1 MAIVRYYSAG
11 AFSSAKTSAIL
22 ESLKEVNGTVQS
34 LETEKC
40 FYVQN
45 NRYKELPADVDRK
58 LHWILKESDT
68 SDQLSSKPGLIAT
81 SPSQVLIEI
90 GPRFNFSTANS
101 TNSVS
106 ICHNLGLDFIERIEV
121 STRYLVG
128 FSRPIAKDALATI
141 EASLL
146 PLLHDPMTQCQY
158 TERNIPVND
167 FYETISRSKED
178 WYFVPMLEKGRRALE
193 EINVKNG
200 LAFDEWDLDYY
211 TNLFVNVL
219 KRNPTNVELFDCAQC
234 NSEHSRHWFFKGK
247 ISVDGKAKSQS
258 LIEMICDTQ
267 RYTNPNNTVKFSDN
281 SSAIKGYRHSALR
294 ASCFDGPGKFVQR
307 SVTSDLIFTAETHNM
322 PTAVSPFSG
331 ATTGTGGRL
340 RDVQSIGRGGLPI
353 AGTAGYCV
361 GMLNIPGHKLPYETE
376 EQYPG
381 SFARP
386 LKILI
391 EASDGASDYGNKFG
405 EPVICGFA
413 ISFGMVQADGRR
425 KEYVKPIMFS
435 GGVGTMDAEL
445 VDKQDPKKGMLLAKI
460 GGPVYRIGVGGGAA
474 SSVEVQG
481 DSTNSELDFNAVQR
495 GDAEMENKLN
505 RVVRACIEL
514 GDRNPILAIHDQGAG
529 GNCNVLKELVEP
541 GCAGAVIFS
550 KAFQLGDPTISTL
563 ELWGAEYQENNAV
576 LIDASGRQVLQAIC
590 DRERCPVSFVGQ
602 VTGTGY
608 VTLLEQDFDAGLAS
622 KLGDRSKCDQ
632 ELSHVPFDMH
642 LNHVLGKMP
651 QKEFHLKRVSEQ
663 VDEFL
668 LTDEVQLPEA
678 LRLVLAAATVG
689 SKRYLTNKVDRSVT
703 GLVAQ
708 QQCVGPLHTPLAD
721 FGLVAVSHFGKE
733 GVATSI
739 GAQPIKGL
747 VDPTKAARMTV
758 AEALSNLAFVAIS
771 ELSDVKCSGN
781 WMWAAKVAGE
791 GAKLVDACE
800 AMCDLMRQLQIAIDG
815 GKDSLSM
822 AARVNGET
830 VVSPGTLVVS
840 TYAPCPDITVK
851 VTPDLKAAGLRSNT
865 TLLYVAVEGARF
877 RLGGSVLAQCY
888 RKLGGECP
896 DISDAGCLKNAFNV
910 TQDMLRKGLLLS
922 GHDCSDG
929 GLITAVLE
937 MAFAGLTAVD
947 VNLEQLLHSASFPS
961 VHAAVLQ
968 VLFAEE
974 CGWVLEVAP
983 EHVAEVLM
991 AFRKALVPCYTIG
1004 TAIGGAGADLHSPS
1018 SVVLRNGNTVL
1029 LQESLFTLFNCWESI
1044 SFEIEKLQKAKA
1056 AAIEEYTGIERRTG
1070 PRYVSN
1076 FNPDTVYA
1084 DLKLAATGP
1093 RVALIREEG
1102 TNGDREMAAALY
1114 GAGFEVHDVAMNDLL
1129 KGRTTLDR
1137 YRGIVFPGGF
1147 SYADT
1152 LGSAKGWAACIQ
1164 YNGTIAPQFEQFRK
1178 RPDTFSLGVCNG
1190 CQLMGLIG
1198 WVETDVAAVAGKK
1211 QPVSGTETVPE
1222 IVLAGNRSEK
1232 YECRWV
1238 TVKIAPSKSV
1248 MLRRLAGSV
1257 LGCWVAHAEGRFVY
1271 RSSATLDRLA
1281 ASQCIGLQYVDDTG
1295 NATETYPMNP
1305 NGSPLGV
1312 AGVCSPDGR
1321 HLAMMPHPE
1330 RCVQMWQWP
1339 YVTADFP
1346 YKNSSPWMSMFQEAY
1361 LWCQEEK

>member
-11 AFSSAKTSAIL
+11 AFSSAKTAAIL
-22 ESLKEVNGTVQS
+22 ESLKEVNSSVQS
-34 LETEKC
+34 LQTEKC

-45 NRYKELPADVDRK
+45 NRFKQLPADVDLK
-58 LHWILKESDT
+58 LQSILKEVDAVQ
-68 SDQLSSKPGLIAT
+68 QLAGQTTLVAGPT
-81 SPSQVLIEI
+81 QVTIEI
-90 GPRFNFSTANS
+90 GPRFNFSTASS

-106 ICHNLGLDFIERIEV
+106 ICHNLGLEFIERIEV

-128 FSRPIAKDALATI
+128 LNAAVGKNETAVVS
-141 EASLL
+141 SLL
-146 PLLHDPMTQCQY
+146 GVLHDPMTQCQY
-158 TERNIPVND
+158 TERNVPVND

-178 WYFVPMLEKGRRALE
+178 WYFVPLLEEGRKALE

-200 LAFDEWDLDYY
+200 LAFDEWDLEYY

-247 ISVDGKAKSQS
+247 ILVDGKPKAQS

-267 RYTNPNNTVKFSDN
+267 EHTNPNNTVKFSDN
-281 SSAIKGYRHSALR
+281 SSAIQGYEHRALR
-294 ASCFDGPGKFVQR
+294 ASSFDGPGKFVER
-307 SVTSDLIFTAETHNM
+307 KVRSDLIFTAETHNM

-361 GMLNIPGHKLPYETE
+361 GMLNIPGHKLPYES
-376 EQYPG
+376 QQDYPG

-386 LKILI
+386 LKVLI

-413 ISFGMVQADGRR
+413 ISYGTVQSDGRR

-435 GGVGTMDAEL
+435 GGLGTMDSDL
-445 VDKQDPKKGMLLAKI
+445 VDKKDPKKGMLLAKI

-481 DSTNSELDFNAVQR
+481 DSTNTELDFNAVQR

-514 GDRNPILAIHDQGAG
+514 GEHNPILAIHDQGAG

-576 LIDASGRQVLQAIC
+576 LLDAGSRELLQRIC
-590 DRERCPVSFVGQ
+590 DRERCPVSFVGK
-602 VTGTGY
+602 VTETGY
-608 VTLLEQDFDAGLAS
+608 VTLVEREFDETADKLA
-622 KLGDRSKCDQ
+622 DRSKCTE
-632 ELSHVPFDMH
+632 ELAHVPFDMH
-642 LNHVLGKMP
+642 LDHVLGKMP
-651 QKEFHLKRVSEQ
+651 QKEFKLTRLDEH
-663 VDEFL
+663 VDEFQPS
-668 LTDEVQLPEA
+668 TVGEGRLPEA
-678 LRLVLAAATVG
+678 LGLVLSAATVG

-703 GLVAQ
+703 GLIAQ

-721 FGLVAVSHFGKE
+721 FGLVAVSHFARE
-733 GVATSI
+733 GIATSI

-747 VDPTKAARMTV
+747 VDPAKAARMTV
-758 AEALSNLAFVAIS
+758 AEALSNLVFVAIS
-771 ELSDVKCSGN
+771 ELADVKCSGN
-781 WMWAAKVAGE
+781 WMWAAKVPGE
-791 GAKLVDACE
+791 GVKLVDACE
-800 AMCDLMRQLQIAIDG
+800 AMCALMNQLNIAIDG

-822 AARVNGET
+822 AARVHGET

-840 TYAPCPDITVK
+840 TYAPCPDVTVK
-851 VTPDLKAAGLRSNT
+851 VTPDLKAAALGRDT
-865 TLLYVAVEGARF
+865 TLLYVAIEGLRF

-888 RKLGGECP
+888 GKLGGDCP
-896 DISDAGCLKNAFNV
+896 DVSNAKCLKNAFNV
-910 TQDMLRKGLLLS
+910 TQELLRKGLLLS

-929 GLITAVLE
+929 GLVTCVLE
-937 MAFAGLTAVD
+937 MAFAGLSAVEL
-947 VNLEQLLHSASFPS
+947 NLEQLLPKRSSGAP
-961 VHAAVLQ
+961 ADATDVLR

-974 CGWVLEVAP
+974 CGWVLEVQQTHADG
-983 EHVAEVLM
+983 VM
-991 AFRKALVPCYTIG
+991 SAFRQASVPCY
-1004 TAIGGAGADLHSPS
+1004 AIGRGIGVADLHSSS
-1018 SVVLRNGNTVL
+1018 SVTLRAGSKQVI
-1029 LQESLFTLFNCWESI
+1029 LQDSLFNLFNRWEST

-1056 AAIEEYTGIERRTG
+1056 SAIEEYTGIERRTG
-1070 PRYVSN
+1070 PRYVASL
-1076 FNPDTVYA
+1076 NPDTVYA
-1084 DLKLAATGP
+1084 DLKLRAASGP

-1102 TNGDREMAAALY
+1102 TNGDREMAAALFS
-1114 GAGFEVHDVAMNDLL
+1114 AGFEVHDVVMNDLL
-1129 KGRTTLDR
+1129 QGRTTLDR

-1164 YNGTIAPQFEQFRK
+1164 YNGKIAPQFEHFRK
-1178 RPDTFSLGVCNG
+1178 RTDTFSLGVCNG

-1198 WVETDVAAVAGKK
+1198 WVETGAK
-1211 QPVSGTETVPE
+1211 QANPITTTTTETVPE
-1222 IVLAGNRSEK
+1222 VVLLGNRSEK
-1232 YECRWV
+1232 FESRWV
-1238 TVKIAPSKSV
+1238 TLRIPVSKSL

-1257 LGCWVAHAEGRFVY
+1257 LGCWVAHGEGRFGF
-1271 RSSATLDRLA
+1271 RSDATRDRLVVD
-1281 ASQCIGLQYVDDTG
+1281 QCVTMQYVDDAG
-1295 NATETYPMNP
+1295 NPTESYPLNP
-1305 NGSPLGV
+1305 NGSPLGI

-1321 HLAMMPHPE
+1321 HLAIMPHPE

-1339 YVTADFP
+1339 YVTVDFP
-1346 YKNSSPWMSMFQEAY
+1346 YRNASPWMSMFHEAY
-1361 LWCQEEK
+1361 LWCAGKQ

>member
-1 MAIVRYYSAG
+1 MTIGRYYSIG
-11 AFSSAKTSAIL
+11 AFSSAKTNAIL
-22 ESLKEVNGTVQS
+22 ETLKAVNPAVTSLQ
-34 LETEKC
+34 TERC

-45 NRYKELPADVDRK
+45 NRYKQLPADVDAK
-58 LHWILKESDT
+58 LHWILKESDAA
-68 SDQLSSKPGLIAT
+68 DQLSAKSGLVVG
-81 SPSQVLIEI
+81 SSQVLIEI
-90 GPRFNFSTANS
+90 GPRFNFSTASS
-101 TNSVS
+101 TNSVG

-121 STRYLVG
+121 SIRYLVELSAPVG
-128 FSRPIAKDALATI
+128 KREQDIVSV
-141 EASLL
+141 LL
-146 PLLHDPMTQCQY
+146 PSLHDPMTQCQY

-167 FYETISRSKED
+167 FYETVSRSKED
-178 WYFVPMLEKGRRALE
+178 WYFVPLLEQGRRALE
-193 EINVKNG
+193 EINAKNG
-200 LAFDEWDLDYY
+200 LAFDEWDLEYY
-211 TNLFVNVL
+211 TNLFVKVL

-247 ISVDGKAKSQS
+247 ITVDGKAKQQS

-267 RYTNPNNTVKFSDN
+267 RHTNPNNTVKFSDN
-281 SSAIKGYRHSALR
+281 SSAIKGYQHTALR

-307 SVTSDLIFTAETHNM
+307 TVQSDLIFTAETHNM

-361 GMLNIPGHKLPYETE
+361 GMLNIPGHKLPYES
-376 EQYPG
+376 EQDYPG

-386 LKILI
+386 LRVLI

-413 ISFGMVQADGRR
+413 ISYGTVQEDGRR

-435 GGVGTMDAEL
+435 GGVGTMDSDL

-481 DSTNSELDFNAVQR
+481 DSTNTELDFNAVQR

-505 RVVRACIEL
+505 RVVRACIEM

-576 LIDASGRQVLQAIC
+576 LLDDRDRELLQRIC

-608 VTLLEQDFDAGLAS
+608 VTLLEGEFDGTADKFA
-622 KLGDRSKCDQ
+622 DRSKCSR

-642 LNHVLGKMP
+642 LDHVLGKMP
-651 QKEFHLKRVSEQ
+651 QKEFNLQHVNER
-663 VDEFL
+663 VDEFT
-668 LTDEVQLPEA
+668 LTPDVKLAEA
-678 LRLVLAAATVG
+678 LGLVLSAATVG

-703 GLVAQ
+703 GLIAQ

-721 FGLVAVSHFGKE
+721 FGLVAVSHFARE
-733 GVATSI
+733 GIATSI

-747 VDPTKAARMTV
+747 VDPAKAARMTV
-758 AEALSNLAFVAIS
+758 AEALSNLVFVRIS
-771 ELSDVKCSGN
+771 ELADVKCSGN
-781 WMWAAKVAGE
+781 WMWAAKVTGE

-800 AMCDLMRQLQIAIDG
+800 AMCELMGQLQIAIDG

-840 TYAPCPDITVK
+840 TYAPCPDVTVK
-851 VTPDLKAAGLRSNT
+851 VTPDLKAAELGADTS
-865 TLLYVAVEGARF
+865 LLYVAIEGQRF

-888 RKLGGECP
+888 GKLGGECP
-896 DISDAGCLKNAFNV
+896 DVSNAQCLKDAFNV
-910 TQDMLRKGLLLS
+910 TQDLLQKGLLLS

-929 GLITAVLE
+929 GLITTVLE
-937 MAFAGLTAVD
+937 MAFAGLTAVEL
-947 VNLEQLLHSASFPS
+947 NLEQLLPTGAN
-961 VHAAVLQ
+961 VEQTALK

-974 CGWVLEVAP
+974 CGWVLEVKQQHTAD
-983 EHVAEVLM
+983 VLA
-991 AFRKALVPCYTIG
+991 AFRKVSVPCYPIG
-1004 TAIGGAGADLHSPS
+1004 RGVAMVDLHSRR
-1018 SVVLRNGNTVL
+1018 SVTVRADAKTVL
-1029 LQESLFTLFNCWESI
+1029 LEDSLFNLFNRWEST
-1044 SFEIEKLQKAKA
+1044 SFAIEKLQKAKA
-1056 AAIEEYTGIERRTG
+1056 SAIEEYTGIERRTG
-1070 PRYVSN
+1070 PHYTVG
-1076 FNPDTVYA
+1076 FNPDTVYG
-1084 DLKLAATGP
+1084 DLKLGAAGP
-1093 RVALIREEG
+1093 KVALIREEG
-1102 TNGDREMAAALY
+1102 TNGDREMAAALFS
-1114 GAGFEVHDVAMNDLL
+1114 AGFEVHDVVMNDLL
-1129 KGRTTLDR
+1129 QGRTTLDR

-1164 YNGTIAPQFEQFRK
+1164 YNGTIAPQFENFRQ
-1178 RPDTFSLGVCNG
+1178 RADTFSLGVCNG

-1198 WVETDVAAVAGKK
+1198 WVETGLAAK
-1211 QPVSGTETVPE
+1211 SSSTTTTVPE
-1222 IVLAGNRSEK
+1222 IVLVGNRSEK
-1232 YECRWV
+1232 FESRWV
-1238 TVKIAPSKSV
+1238 TVRVPESRSI

-1257 LGCWVAHAEGRFVY
+1257 LGCWVAHAEGQFAF
-1271 RSSATLDRLA
+1271 RSEATRDQLLV
-1281 ASQCIGLQYVDDTG
+1281 SQCITMQYVDDAS
-1295 NATETYPMNP
+1295 NVTETYPMNP
-1305 NGSPLGV
+1305 NGSQLGI

-1321 HLAMMPHPE
+1321 HLAIMPHPE

-1339 YVTADFP
+1339 YVTLDFP
-1346 YKNSSPWMSMFQEAY
+1346 LRNASPWMSMFHEAY
-1361 LWCQEEK
+1361 RWCNGQKQ

>member
-1 MAIVRYYSAG
+1 MAIVRYYSLG
-11 AFSSAKTSAIL
+11 AFSSAKTNAIL
-22 ESLKEVNGTVQS
+22 ETLKEVNASVQS
-34 LETEKC
+34 LQTEKC

-45 NRYKELPADVDRK
+45 NRYKQLPVDVHRM
-58 LHWILKESDT
+58 LHWILKECDVP
-68 SDQLSSKPGLIAT
+68 DQLHSVSALVA
-81 SPSQVLIEI
+81 SPTQVLIEV
-90 GPRFNFSTANS
+90 GPRFNFSTASS

-106 ICHNLGLDFIERIEV
+106 ICHNLGLEFIERIEV

-128 FSRPIAKDALATI
+128 FGRLVGKDPQTLI
-141 EASLL
+141 ASLL
-146 PLLHDPMTQCQY
+146 AVLHDPMTQCQY
-158 TERNIPVND
+158 TEHNIPVND
-167 FYETISRSKED
+167 FYETIGRTKED
-178 WYFVPMLEKGRRALE
+178 WYFVPILEQGRRALE

-200 LAFDEWDLDYY
+200 FAFDDWDLEYY

-247 ISVDGKAKSQS
+247 LLVDGTPKSQS

-267 RYTNPNNTVKFSDN
+267 RFSNPNNTVAFSDN
-281 SSAIKGYRHSALR
+281 SSAIKGYSHSSLR
-294 ASCFDGPGKFVQR
+294 ASCADGPGPFVQR
-307 SVTSDLIFTAETHNM
+307 AVCSDLIFTAETHNM

-361 GMLNIPGHKLPYETE
+361 GMLNIPGHKLPYESA
-376 EQYPG
+376 QDYPE

-386 LKILI
+386 LKVLI

-405 EPVICGFA
+405 EPLICGFA

-445 VDKQDPKKGMLLAKI
+445 VKKQDPKKGMLLVKI

-576 LIDASGRQVLQAIC
+576 LIEASSRSVLQAIC

-602 VTGTGY
+602 VTGTGH
-608 VTLLEQDFDAGLAS
+608 VTLIESEFGVAEKFA
-622 KLGDRSKCDQ
+622 DRSQCAK

-642 LNHVLGKMP
+642 LDHVLGKMP
-651 QKEFHLKRVSEQ
+651 QKEFVLGRVSEK
-663 VDEFL
+663 VDEFH
-668 LTDEVQLPEA
+668 LTDEVRLAEA
-678 LRLVLAAATVG
+678 LGLVLSAPTVG

-721 FGLVAVSHFGKE
+721 YGLVAVSHFGKE

-758 AEALSNLAFVAIS
+758 AEALSNLVFVAIS
-771 ELSDVKCSGN
+771 ELADVKCSGN
-781 WMWAAKVAGE
+781 WMWAAKVPGE

-800 AMCDLMRQLQIAIDG
+800 AMCALMRALQIAIDG

-822 AARVNGET
+822 AARVGGET

-840 TYAPCPDITVK
+840 TYAPCPDVMVK
-851 VTPDLKAAGLRSNT
+851 VTPDLKASGLRTDT

-888 RKLGGECP
+888 GKLGGDCP
-896 DISDAGCLKNAFNV
+896 DISDPGCLKSAFNV
-910 TQDMLRKGLLLS
+910 TQDLLRKGWLLS

-937 MAFAGLTAVD
+937 MAFAGLTSVD
-947 VNLEQLLHSASFPS
+947 VNLEQLLQSATFPAGQN
-961 VHAAVLQ
+961 AAVLQ

-974 CGWVLEVAP
+974 CGWVVEVAS
-983 EHVAEVLM
+983 EHVGDVLT
-991 AFRKALVPCYTIG
+991 AYRKQCVPCYTIG
-1004 TAIGGAGADLHSPS
+1004 RAVGVADLHSNS
-1018 SVVLRNGNTVL
+1018 SVTVRNGQSVL
-1029 LQESLFTLFNCWESI
+1029 LQDSLFALFGRWESI

-1056 AAIEEYTGIERRTG
+1056 SAVEEYGGIGRRTG
-1070 PRYVSN
+1070 PRYVASL
-1076 FNPDTVYA
+1076 NPDTVYG
-1084 DLKLAATGP
+1084 DLKLGGASGP

-1102 TNGDREMAAALY
+1102 TNGDREMAAALFS
-1114 GAGFEVHDVAMNDLL
+1114 AGFEVHDVAMNDLL
-1129 KGRTTLDR
+1129 KGSTTLDR
-1137 YRGIVFPGGF
+1137 YRGVVFPGGF

-1164 YNGTIAPQFEQFRK
+1164 YNDKIAPQFEHFRK
-1178 RPDTFSLGVCNG
+1178 RLDTFSLGVCNG

-1198 WVETDVAAVAGKK
+1198 WVETEAEPVK
-1211 QPVSGTETVPE
+1211 QPLTGVEPQVPE
-1222 IVLAGNRSEK
+1222 IALAGNRSEK

-1238 TVKIAPSKSV
+1238 TVKIAPSRSL
-1248 MLRRLAGSV
+1248 MLRRLTGSV

-1271 RSSATLDRLA
+1271 RSASTLDRLVA
-1281 ASQCIGLQYVDDTG
+1281 EQCVGLQYVDDTG
-1295 NATETYPMNP
+1295 KPTEVYPMNP
-1305 NGSPLGV
+1305 NGSRLGV

-1346 YKNSSPWMSMFQEAY
+1346 HKNASPWVSMFREAY
-1361 LWCQEEK
+1361 LWCLERK

>member
-1 MAIVRYYSAG
+1 MTIVRYYSAG
-11 AFSSAKTSAIL
+11 ALSAAKTNALL
-22 ESLKEVNGTVQS
+22 ESLKAVNPRVQT
-34 LETEKC
+34 LQTEKC

-45 NRYKELPADVDRK
+45 NRYEQLPANVDAMLRG
-58 LHWILKESDT
+58 ILKELDAA
-68 SDQLSSKPGLIAT
+68 DQLSGKAGLVAG
-81 SPSQVLIEI
+81 PSQVVIEI
-90 GPRFNFSTANS
+90 GPRFNFSTAAS

-128 FSRPIAKDALATI
+128 LDGAIGKDGAGIVSA
-141 EASLL
+141 LL
-146 PLLHDPMTQCQY
+146 PTLHDPMTQCQY
-158 TERNIPVND
+158 TERNIPAND
-167 FYETISRSKED
+167 FYEMVSRSKED
-178 WYFVPMLEKGRRALE
+178 WYFVPLLEQGRRALE

-200 LAFDEWDLDYY
+200 LAFDEWDLEYY
-211 TNLFVNVL
+211 TNLFVKVL

-247 ISVDGKAKSQS
+247 LTVDGKPKKQS

-267 RYTNPNNTVKFSDN
+267 RHTNPNNTVKFSDN
-281 SSAIKGYRHSALR
+281 SSAIKGYQHTALR

-307 SVTSDLIFTAETHNM
+307 SVQSDLIFTAETHNM

-361 GMLNIPGHKLPYETE
+361 GMLNIPGHKLPYES
-376 EQYPG
+376 EQEYPG

-386 LKILI
+386 LKVLI

-413 ISFGMVQADGRR
+413 ISFGTVQSDGRR

-435 GGVGTMDAEL
+435 GGVGTMDSDL
-445 VDKQDPKKGMLLAKI
+445 VDKKDPKRGMLLAKI

-505 RVVRACIEL
+505 RVVRACIEM

-576 LIDASGRQVLQAIC
+576 LLDASDRDLLQRIC

-602 VTGTGY
+602 VTGSGY
-608 VTLLEQDFDAGLAS
+608 VTLLEQEFDAGADRFADRAKCGKELA
-622 KLGDRSKCDQ
+622 
-632 ELSHVPFDMH
+632 HVPFDMH
-642 LNHVLGKMP
+642 LDHVLGKMP
-651 QKEFHLKRVSEQ
+651 QKEFKLQHIGERL
-663 VDEFL
+663 DEFQ
-668 LTDEVQLPEA
+668 LTAKVKLPEA
-678 LRLVLAAATVG
+678 LNLVLSAATVG

-721 FGLVAVSHFGKE
+721 FGLVAVSHFARQ

-747 VDPTKAARMTV
+747 VDPAKAARMTV
-758 AEALSNLAFVAIS
+758 AEALSNLVFVGIS
-771 ELSDVKCSGN
+771 ELADVKCSGN

-800 AMCDLMRQLQIAIDG
+800 AMCELMGQLSIAIDG

-840 TYAPCPDITVK
+840 TYAPCPDVTVK
-851 VTPDLKAAGLRSNT
+851 VTPDLKAAALGT
-865 TLLYVAVEGARF
+865 DTALLYVAVEGQRF

-888 RKLGGECP
+888 GRLGGDCP
-896 DISDAGCLKNAFNV
+896 DVGNAQCLKSAFNV
-910 TQDMLRKGLLLS
+910 TQQLLRQGMLLS

-929 GLITAVLE
+929 GLITTVLE
-937 MAFAGLTAVD
+937 MAFAGLTAVEI
-947 VNLEQLLHSASFPS
+947 NLEQLLASS
-961 VHAAVLQ
+961 GGACSQEEAAIRA
-968 VLFAEE
+968 LFAEE
-974 CGWVLEVAP
+974 CGWVLEVQQAN
-983 EHVAEVLM
+983 VAAVTD
-991 AFRKALVPCYTIG
+991 AFRKAAVPCFTVG
-1004 TAIGGAGADLHSPS
+1004 RGVAVADLHSRQ
-1018 SVVLRNGNTVL
+1018 SVSVRAGAKVVL
-1029 LQESLFTLFNCWESI
+1029 LQDSLFNLFNRWEST

-1056 AAIEEYTGIERRTG
+1056 SAIEEYTGMERRTG
-1070 PRYVSN
+1070 PHYTVS
-1076 FNPDTVYA
+1076 FNPDAVYA
-1084 DLKLAATGP
+1084 DLKLGP
-1093 RVALIREEG
+1093 AGPQVALIREEG
-1102 TNGDREMAAALY
+1102 TNGDREMAAALFS
-1114 GAGFEVHDVAMNDLL
+1114 AGFEVHDVVMNDLL
-1129 KGRTTLDR
+1129 QGRTTLDR

-1164 YNGTIAPQFEQFRK
+1164 YNGTIAPQFEHFRQ
-1178 RPDTFSLGVCNG
+1178 REDTFSLGVCNG

-1198 WVETDVAAVAGKK
+1198 WVETGLTPTAAT
-1211 QPVSGTETVPE
+1211 PTVPE
-1222 IVLAGNRSEK
+1222 VVLVGNRSEK
-1232 YECRWV
+1232 FESRWV
-1238 TVKIAPSKSV
+1238 TLRVPASRSI

-1257 LGCWVAHAEGRFVY
+1257 LGCWVAHGEGRFSF
-1271 RSSATLDRLA
+1271 RTDASRDRLVM
-1281 ASQCIGLQYVDDTG
+1281 SQCVTMQYVDDAS
-1295 NATETYPMNP
+1295 NPTEQYPMNP
-1305 NGSPLGV
+1305 NGSPMGI

-1321 HLAMMPHPE
+1321 HLAIMPHPE

-1346 YKNSSPWMSMFQEAY
+1346 CKNAAPWMSMFQEAY
-1361 LWCQEEK
+1361 LWCSGQQQ